1 MHKGEA
7 MVLTRKSF
15 LKAMLAAAAAP
26 CAVSAYAQQNGPIL
40 IGATVPITGPLSL
53 TGKQYYNSLLMAE
66 EDINKA
72 GGINGKDIKIVFED
86 TQASNSTAVN
96 AFVKLAQETKP
107 VFYFLSSYSTQN
119 LAVSPELKKVQ
130 VPAMYAGGADVV
142 AEGGNEW
149 MFRIRP
155 ADSVS
160 AAGMVQCALTV
171 LKAKKPGIL
180 YIQNDFGQG
189 GAQTSA
195 KRFKAAGVSVVGM
208 EAYGQNDKD
217 FSAQLLSLRGKGA
230 DVILIFDYPQDGAL
244 VLRQAKMLGLTT
256 PLVTSS
262 AALVPAALQLLSPAD
277 LDNVWGVVDTFMDP
291 SVGGRMKDFVE
302 RYKAKFGTDADPY
315 GLAYYDGAML
325 MAEGMRKVGTD
336 PNGLRAWLAA
346 VKNWQGIG
354 HVYTFDDKGN
364 GVHDVAI
371 VKAKP
376 GTKALELVQT
386 VNFNSAGPL

>member
-1 MHKGEA
+1 MA
-7 MVLTRKSF
+7 LTRMNF
-15 LKAMLAAAAAP
+15 LKAVLVAAVAVP
-26 CAVSAYAQQNGPIL
+26 GAVSAYAQQNGPIL

-53 TGKQYYNSLLMAE
+53 TGKQYYNSLMMAE

-72 GGINGKDIKIVFED
+72 GGINGKNIKIVFED

-107 VFYFLSSYSTQN
+107 AFYFLSSYSTQN
-119 LAVSPELKKVQ
+119 LAVSPELKKLQ

-189 GAQTSA
+189 GAQTAA
-195 KRFKAAGVSVVGM
+195 KRFEAAGVSVVGM

-230 DVILIFDYPQDGAL
+230 DVILIFNYPQDGAL
-244 VLRQAKMLGLTT
+244 VLRQAKMLGFTM

-277 LDNVWGVVDTFMDP
+277 LNGVWGVVDAYMDP

-315 GLAYYDGAML
+315 GLSYYDGAML

-336 PNGLRAWLAA
+336 AKALRAWLAA

-354 HVYTFDDKGN
+354 HVYSYDAKGN
-364 GVHDVAI
+364 GVLDLAI
-371 VKAKP
+371 VKAKS
-376 GTKALELVQT
+376 GTKTLELVQA
-386 VNFNSAGPL
+386 VKLN

>member
-1 MHKGEA
+1 MALQRGPDMK
-7 MVLTRKSF
+7 MTRKDF
-15 LKAMLAAAAAP
+15 LKSMLAATALP
-26 CAVSAYAQQNGPIL
+26 LIGSANAQQAGPIL

-53 TGKQYYNSLLMAE
+53 TGKQYFNSLTMVE

-72 GGINGKDIKIVFED
+72 GGINGRNIKIVFED

-107 VFYFLSSYSTQN
+107 AFFFLSSYSTQN
-119 LAVSPELKKVQ
+119 LAIAPELSKVQ
-130 VPAMYAGGADVV
+130 IPAMYAGGADAV
-142 AEGGNEW
+142 ADGGNEW

-160 AAGMVQCALTV
+160 AAGMVQCAMEV
-171 LKAKKPGIL
+171 LKARKPGIL

-189 GAQTSA
+189 GAQTAA
-195 KRFKAAGVSVVGM
+195 KRFEAAGIPVVGM

-217 FSAQLLSLRGKGA
+217 FSAQLLSLRGKDA

-244 VLRQAKMLGLTT
+244 VLRQAKLLGFKM

-277 LDNVWGVVDTFMDP
+277 LEGVWGVVDTFMDS
-291 SVGGRMKDFVE
+291 SVGGRMQDYVE
-302 RYKAKFGTDADPY
+302 RFKAKFGTDPDPY
-315 GLAYYDGAML
+315 GLAYYDGALL

-336 PNGLRAWLAA
+336 PKALRGWLAA
-346 VKNWQGIG
+346 VRDWRGIG
-354 HVYTFDDKGN
+354 HVYSYDAKGN
-364 GVHDVAI
+364 GVRDLSV
-371 VKAKP
+371 VKAKS
-376 GTKALELVQT
+376 GTKVLEFIQT
-386 VNFNSAGPL
+386 VSLD

>member
-1 MHKGEA
+1 MA
-7 MVLTRKSF
+7 LTRKYF
-15 LKAMLAAAAAP
+15 LKAMLVAVALP
-26 CAVSAYAQQNGPIL
+26 YAVSASAQQNSPIL

-53 TGKQYYNSLLMAE
+53 TGKQYYNSLMMAE

-72 GGINGKDIKIVFED
+72 GGINGKNIKIVFED

-119 LAVSPELKKVQ
+119 LAVSPELKKLE

-149 MFRIRP
+149 MFRVRP

-160 AAGMVQCALTV
+160 AAGMVQAALGV

-189 GAQTSA
+189 GANTAA
-195 KRFKAAGVSVVGM
+195 KRFEAAGVSVVGM

-217 FSAQLLSLRGKGA
+217 FSAQLLSLRSKGV
-230 DVILIFDYPQDGAL
+230 DVILIFNYPQDGAL
-244 VLRQAKMLGLTT
+244 VLRQAKMLGFTM

-277 LDNVWGVVDTFMDP
+277 LNGVWGVVDAYMDP

-336 PNGLRAWLAA
+336 AKALRAWLAA
-346 VKNWQGIG
+346 VRNWQGIG
-354 HVYTFDDKGN
+354 HVYSYDAKGN
-364 GVHDVAI
+364 GVLDLAV
-371 VKAKP
+371 VKAKS
-376 GTKALELVQT
+376 GTKTLELVQA
-386 VNFNSAGPL
+386 VKLN